1 VTESSHAVFLSYA
14 SQDAPAARRICDALR
29 SAGIEVWFD
38 QSELRGGDAWDQ
50 RIRQEVRECA
60 LFVPVISA
68 TTTARPEGYFRLEW
82 SLAEQRSRMI
92 ARNKPFIVPVCL
104 DHTAESSADVPES
117 FQRAQWTRLPGGNTP
132 AAFVEQVRRLLVPL
146 PAPGRA
152 RTAPAAPVIAPVDP
166 GHAAVNRRPRSLWF
180 FIGALLAAVIAYRLV
195 HKFID
200 RHPTPAPA
208 SAPAHATGAN
218 VAPVS
223 ARPTSFAMEFD
234 RGAHWSPGGERRQHS
249 SPDKLRWSV
258 SDLRS
263 AVMSEPRKLV

>member
-1 VTESSHAVFLSYA
+1 MTESSQAVFLSYA

-38 QSELRGGDAWDQ
+38 QGELRGGDAWDQ

-82 SLAEQRSRMI
+82 SLAEQRARMI

-104 DHTAESSADVPES
+104 DQTAESSAEVPES

-132 AAFVEQVRRLLVPL
+132 AAFVEHVRRLLAPL

-152 RTAPAAPVIAPVDP
+152 RAAPAAPVIAAVAPR
-166 GHAAVNRRPRSLWF
+166 HAAVSHRPRSLWF
-180 FIGALLAAVIAYRLV
+180 FIGALLAVIIVYRLI

-200 RHPTPAPA
+200 GRPTPAPA
-208 SAPAHATGAN
+208 SAPANSTGTNA
-218 VAPVS
+218 APVS
-223 ARPTSFAMEFD
+223 ARPTSSTM
-234 RGAHWSPGGERRQHS
+234 
-249 SPDKLRWSV
+249 
-258 SDLRS
+258 
-263 AVMSEPRKLV
+263 